1 MVALVICGVTL
12 APTGLPARVLG
23 FRPLAY
29 VGRISYGLY
38 LWHWPVFLVL
48 DGSRTGL
55 TGYPLFAVRVAVT
68 FVIAI
73 ASWYLVETPVRQMTF
88 RGWRS
93 WAWVPVGAV
102 AAATVL
108 VVTTSTA
115 GAATNILVPK
125 NQVAAQVHTYEYAPF
140 PKGNGKVR
148 VLVVGDSVSLTV
160 GFWMTPYA
168 AQYGAVLRGRP
179 LDGCGLVTSNP
190 YDLHGQPTYPLAP
203 CAQWPQIWGSDVATM
218 HPQVVLLVVGWWETM
233 DRVYQGRWQHL
244 GEPSFNAYERSRLEQ
259 AVSVLGFGGRPG
271 GHCHRALFRQWRT
284 TGRQGPACGFSLCGR
299 AESPCG
305 LERRRL
311 PAHRHPRTCDPNP
324 RPPGA
329 DRPPARFRPAAQRG
343 QERVLR
349 GARRPSGLSAIR
361 SP

>member
-1 MVALVICGVTL
+1 
-12 APTGLPARVLG
+12 
-23 FRPLAY
+23 
-29 VGRISYGLY
+29 
-38 LWHWPVFLVL
+38 
-48 DGSRTGL
+48 
-55 TGYPLFAVRVAVT
+55 VAVT

-73 ASWYLVETPVRQMTF
+73 ASWYLVETPVRQKTF

-108 VVTTSTA
+108 VVTTATA
-115 GAATNILVPK
+115 GAASNILVPK
-125 NQVAAQVHTYEYAPF
+125 NQVAGQVHTFEYAPF

-148 VLVVGDSVSLTV
+148 ILVVGDSLSLTV

-203 CAQWPQIWGSDVATM
+203 CAQWPRIWESEVTTM

-244 GEPSFNAYERSRLEQ
+244 GEPSFNAYERAQLEQ
-259 AVSVLGFGGRPG
+259 AVSVLGSR
-271 GHCHRALFRQWRT
+271 
-284 TGRQGPACGFSLCGR
+284 
-299 AESPCG
+299 
-305 LERRRL
+305 
-311 PAHRHPRTCDPNP
+311 
-324 RPPGA
+324 GA
-329 DRPPARFRPAAQRG
+329 QVAIATAPYFDSGEQPDGQPWDEDAPARVDILNSLITEVAAEHPGNVSIVPLHRYLDPDGHYTLRING
-343 QERVLR
+343 QVMRFSDGVHTTEAAGTYLAPKILPQLVAL
-349 GARRPSGLSAIR
+349 GARAP
-361 SP
+361 P